1 MKKTVN
7 LSKILENCDKYH
19 CISEA
24 QKTDVI
30 AAMKEACLQI
40 LNLAADEATMLV
52 DDSSGE
58 AYLTDKYSDGYEKV
72 TIDKNSILDTFNCIE
87 IS

>member
-1 MKKTVN
+1 MKKTIN
-7 LSKILENCDKYH
+7 LLEILKSCDKYN

-40 LNLAADEATMLV
+40 LNLAADKAAMLV

-58 AYLTDKYSDGYEKV
+58 PYLTNEYRDEYEKV
-72 TIDKNSILDTFNCIE
+72 TIDKNSILDTFNYIE
-87 IS
+87 V

>member
-1 MKKTVN
+1 MKKTIN
-7 LSKILENCDKYH
+7 LSEILKSCDKYN

-40 LNLAADEATMLV
+40 LNLAADKAAMLV

-58 AYLTDKYSDGYEKV
+58 PYLTNEYRDEYEKV
-72 TIDKNSILDTFNCIE
+72 TIDKNSILDTFNYIE
-87 IS
+87 V